1 MIEKSQ
7 LSSFVFA
14 LHKPYRP
21 ARMSAVAGPTQQQ
34 IQQIADPRNRDCGR
48 VSFGDFPSEV

>member
-1 MIEKSQ
+1 MMKTSQ

-14 LHKPYRP
+14 LHKAYRP
-21 ARMSAVAGPTQQQ
+21 ARMSAVTGPTQQQ

-48 VSFGDFPSEV
+48 ASFGDFPSEV